1 MLSLANE
8 RRCRTGVPGRAV
20 TDADHRF
27 FARQLSD
34 LDFNDR
40 LLDLVADP
48 DLPLLERVKFL
59 ILFSERID
67 EFFQV
72 QVAGLRRQVVAGI
85 KSLALNGATPDQL
98 LTDVRDSLER
108 MVRRQE
114 VLLLD
119 EVSPA
124 LGHEGIELCD
134 WDTLDGGDQAYLHE
148 VFDRLILPVV
158 TPLTVDPSHPFP
170 YISNLSLNVGV
181 DVRNRND
188 DTVPVRPGQGPAQ
201 RGAAAAPARRA
212 TASSPSS
219 RPWWPSSTSC
229 SRAWTSVS
237 RASSG

>member
-1 MLSLANE
+1 MSVDTARGSQAGSSPE
-8 RRCRTGVPGRAV
+8 
-20 TDADHRF
+20 ADQRF

-40 LLDLVADP
+40 LLDLVADAE
-48 DLPLLERVKFL
+48 LPLLERVKFL

-114 VLLLD
+114 ALLVD

-124 LGHEGIELCD
+124 LRAEGIEVTTSNDHALLAHG
-134 WDTLDGGDQAYLHE
+134 TSSARVGDVAFAAGVPVHELVAESESLEE
-148 VFDRLILPVV
+148 VFLD
-158 TPLTVDPSHPFP
+158 LTS
-170 YISNLSLNVGV
+170 GE
-181 DVRNRND
+181 
-188 DTVPVRPGQGPAQ
+188 
-201 RGAAAAPARRA
+201 
-212 TASSPSS
+212 ASS
-219 RPWWPSSTSC
+219 
-229 SRAWTSVS
+229 
-237 RASSG
+237 